1 MKTKGYANLGGR
13 GGQIRCIMGDVQVAN
28 TAQNTV
34 YKSRGT
40 TLVFAADATLQQ
52 ALSFFPTPVAFLTPF
67 DHCFVFHL
75 VVTTQKPQALGNYF
89 CRKYSREFSLEFS
102 S

>member
-1 MKTKGYANLGGR
+1 M
-13 GGQIRCIMGDVQVAN
+13 VN

-34 YKSRGT
+34 STVYKSTGT

-52 ALSFFPTPVAFLTPF
+52 ALSFFPTPFAFLTPF
-67 DHCFVFHL
+67 DHCFVLHL
-75 VVTTQKPQALGNYF
+75 VVTMQKPQALGNYF
-89 CRKYSREFSLEFS
+89 CRKYSKEFSLEFS

>member
-1 MKTKGYANLGGR
+1 MKNKGYAKFGG

-52 ALSFFPTPVAFLTPF
+52 ALSFLPHLTTVLSF
-67 DHCFVFHL
+67 
-75 VVTTQKPQALGNYF
+75 T
-89 CRKYSREFSLEFS
+89 
-102 S
+102 

>member
-1 MKTKGYANLGGR
+1 M
-13 GGQIRCIMGDVQVAN
+13 AN

-34 YKSRGT
+34 YKSTGT
-40 TLVFAADATLQQ
+40 TLVFAVDATLQQ
-52 ALSFFPTPVAFLTPF
+52 ALSFYPTLFAFLTPF

-75 VVTTQKPQALGNYF
+75 VVTMRKPQALGNYF

>member
-1 MKTKGYANLGGR
+1 MKNLGE
-13 GGQIRCIMGDVQVAN
+13 QIRCIIGDVQVAN

-34 YKSRGT
+34 YRSTGT

-52 ALSFFPTPVAFLTPF
+52 ALSFYPTLFAFLTPF

-75 VVTTQKPQALGNYF
+75 VVTMQKPQVLGNYF
-89 CRKYSREFSLEFS
+89 CRKYLREFSLEFS

>member
-1 MKTKGYANLGGR
+1 MQNFR
-13 GGQIRCIMGDVQVAN
+13 GQIRCIIGDVQVAN

-34 YKSRGT
+34 YKSTGT

-52 ALSFFPTPVAFLTPF
+52 ALSFYPAPFTFLTPF

-75 VVTTQKPQALGNYF
+75 VVTMQKPQALGNYF
-89 CRKYSREFSLEFS
+89 CRKYLREFSLEFS

>member
-1 MKTKGYANLGGR
+1 
-13 GGQIRCIMGDVQVAN
+13 MGDVQVAN

-52 ALSFFPTPVAFLTPF
+52 ALSFFPTPFAFLTPF
-67 DHCFVFHL
+67 DNCFVFD
-75 VVTTQKPQALGNYF
+75 
-89 CRKYSREFSLEFS
+89 
-102 S
+102 

>member
-1 MKTKGYANLGGR
+1 M
-13 GGQIRCIMGDVQVAN
+13 AN

-34 YKSRGT
+34 YKSTGT

-52 ALSFFPTPVAFLTPF
+52 ALSFYPTLSAFLTPF

-75 VVTTQKPQALGNYF
+75 VVTMQKPQALGKCFY
-89 CRKYSREFSLEFS
+89 RKYSREFSLEFS

>member
-1 MKTKGYANLGGR
+1 MKNLGG

-34 YKSRGT
+34 YKSTGT

-52 ALSFFPTPVAFLTPF
+52 ALSFYPTPFAFLTPF

-75 VVTTQKPQALGNYF
+75 VVTMQKPQALGKYF